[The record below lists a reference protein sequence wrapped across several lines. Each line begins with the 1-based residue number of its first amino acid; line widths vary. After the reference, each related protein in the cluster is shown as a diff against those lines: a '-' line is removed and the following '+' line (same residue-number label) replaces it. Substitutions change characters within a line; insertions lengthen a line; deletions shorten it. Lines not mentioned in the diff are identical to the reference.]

1 MAKPAP
7 HPAPWWPALAGG
19 ALCIALALLDMAWG
33 PDRIISATVVIAP
46 FLTAVLRGTTRQTA
60 AVGALALACCVLS
73 GAWNENFGSVDYLL
87 RVGVVAAG
95 ASFAALAARTR
106 VRLDASRARVAL
118 IASVGDLIVKAVTL
132 EETVQRLGD
141 ALVPAFADLC
151 VVDISRGGETQRLV
165 AGAHG
170 GRAAELEAMLDTADA
185 SSLSVTM
192 RAGGRDVGTLGLV
205 RASGRGFGEDD
216 RALARVLAGRAAL
229 AFANAGLSTELE
241 TAEAQLGAALGS
253 LAEAVTVQ
261 DASGKLVYANEAAAA
276 VLGFD
281 SARDLL
287 ATPPEEIVERYET
300 FLDDGSPLTLERLP
314 GRRVLAGEHPEP
326 LVVRAIEKATGEEH
340 WRVVKATAV
349 RGPRGMPRMAVNV
362 VEDITEVKRAELTQ
376 RLLARAGEVL
386 GSTLDADEALQR
398 LAAETVPQ
406 LADWCSAHLVAPSG
420 EIRSAAVAHVDPA
433 MLEFAREYRE
443 RWPVQPDDPTGAPA
457 VIRTGVSELMEIPD
471 RLIVESVSDPEQ
483 LALLRTLGLRSVMVV
498 PIVGAGAPIG
508 ALSFVSAESRRMFV
522 AADLALAE
530 ELGRRA
536 GTAIEHARLYE
547 ERSRIARTLQT
558 GLLPASLPEISG
570 WASAAMYRAA
580 GEENLVGGDFYDA
593 FAVDQGW
600 MVVVGD
606 VIGRGAEAA
615 TLTAVARS
623 TLRATGRLVERPRR
637 GPRPAQPGAA
647 RAAGAGP
654 LHRRVPGAARDAR
667 RRGGGRRGLRRPSA
681 SVARPRGARRAP
693 RALGRAAGRLRVRG
707 VGRRDPAHRAG
718 RHRRALHRRRPGRRG
733 RRRALR
739 RGAPAAGAH
748 RLPQRRG
755 RRARHRRGAHRV
767 PDGRAGRRHG
777 RPGDPAHAVTGPG
790 AARTVSGPLT
800 SRVAATA

>member
-623 TLRATGRLVERPRR
+623 TLRATGRLVSDPVAVLDQLNRELLERPGLALCTVACLVLRETPD
-637 GPRPAQPGAA
+637 GAAEVDVVCAGHPRPLLVREG
-647 RAAGAGP
+647 
-654 LHRRVPGAARDAR
+654 RVEP
-667 RRGGGRRGLRRPSA
+667 
-681 SVARPRGARRAP
+681 
-693 RALGRAAGRLRVRG
+693 LGRWGALLGAFACEGWAVETQRIGPGDIVVLYTDGVLDAEGADERFGEERL
-707 VGRRDPAHRAG
+707 
-718 RHRRALHRRRPGRRG
+718 RRALTGCRSAEDAV
-733 RRRALR
+733 RAIDEGLTAFQTGEQADDTAVLAIQR
-739 RGAPAAGAH
+739 TPSPVPAQRAPS
-748 RLPQRRG
+748 
-755 RRARHRRGAHRV
+755 
-767 PDGRAGRRHG
+767 
-777 RPGDPAHAVTGPG
+777 
-790 AARTVSGPLT
+790 AAR
-800 SRVAATA
+800 